1 MGGQNSKPS
10 GEQNQEQIDKQI
22 EKNPIE
28 NPPIEKNNHF
38 EVNEFYNK
46 IDDIATNYILTMD
59 FKSLKKLSEKE
70 YCDKLVLMTSEIFE
84 NHLNS
89 MEVKYLLQRTQ
100 FGANENPNA
109 EYLNEM
115 KHKKFFFYMNNE
127 TNKFDKFD
135 VTLNGD
141 IMKKPEKNRV
151 CIGVAKFYIIIAH
164 LFASIVKTINP
175 VYSYSDSNGDQIEID
190 FFNKDRIPPNVETQ
204 VKKISICDN
213 RLRALK
219 ENIQADEN
227 NDIYFKANNCD
238 INIEKETL
246 NNEPGIYEFQ
256 NLYMDDNYDYLTG
269 NFMSKSEV
277 SNEIFKEDLKRF
289 YTEFTGE
296 ENIPSDITKFSDIK
310 LQNYNKEDCVNN
322 EEPIYENNENSDLFR
337 LYAQN
342 IRTMMKNTSEGQER
356 LLEILNL
363 VFLPKD
369 DEKFII
375 SPELNE
381 ELLYALVG
389 ETRKIIMNLYLTCER
404 DYLNGIKIYKAL
416 VKQIEYENTERQIK
430 NLENQQKKMVCKY
443 VPISEDKVEPDYDKD
458 EYEDEDEDDY
468 EEQMLIQL
476 DDKKDDIYKQ

>member
-1 MGGQNSKPS
+1 MGGQNSKPI
-10 GEQNQEQIDKQI
+10 EEQIDKQI
-22 EKNPIE
+22 ED
-28 NPPIEKNNHF
+28 NNDF
-38 EVNEFYNK
+38 KVDEFYNR
-46 IDDIATNYILTMD
+46 IDEIATKYILTMD

-84 NHLNS
+84 NQLDS

-100 FGANENPNA
+100 FGANEDPNA

-115 KHKKFFFYMNNE
+115 KQKKFFFYMNDK
-127 TNKFDKFD
+127 TKQFDKFD
-135 VTLNGD
+135 VTLNNNE
-141 IMKKPEKNRV
+141 MKEPEKNRV
-151 CIGVAKFYIIIAH
+151 CIGIAKFYIIIAH

-190 FFNKDRIPPNVETQ
+190 FYNKDRIPPNVETQ
-204 VKKISICDN
+204 IKRISICDN

-219 ENIQADEN
+219 ENIQADDN

-269 NFMSKSEV
+269 QFTSKSEA
-277 SNEIFKEDLKRF
+277 STEIFKEDLKRF

-296 ENIPSDITKFSDIK
+296 ENMPSDITKFSDIK
-310 LQNYNKEDCVNN
+310 LQHYNKKDCVNN
-322 EEPIYENNENSDLFR
+322 EEPIYENNENADLFK

-369 DEKFII
+369 DDKFII

-404 DYLNGIKIYKAL
+404 DYLNGIKIYKQL
-416 VKQIEYENTERQIK
+416 VNQIEYENTERQIE
-430 NLENQQKKMVCKY
+430 NLENQQKKMVCEY
-443 VPISEDKVEPDYDKD
+443 VPIEDKGKTDETEYDKD
-458 EYEDEDEDDY
+458 EYEDENEY
-468 EEQMLIQL
+468 EEQMLIQI
-476 DDKKDDIYKQ
+476 DNKKDEIYK

>member
-1 MGGQNSKPS
+1 MGGQNSKPI
-10 GEQNQEQIDKQI
+10 EEQIDKQI
-22 EKNPIE
+22 ED
-28 NPPIEKNNHF
+28 NNDF
-38 EVNEFYNK
+38 KVDEFYNR
-46 IDDIATNYILTMD
+46 IDEIATKYILTMD

-84 NHLNS
+84 NQLDS

-100 FGANENPNA
+100 FGANEDPNA

-115 KHKKFFFYMNNE
+115 KQKKFFFYMNDK
-127 TNKFDKFD
+127 TKQFDKFD
-135 VTLNGD
+135 VTLNNNE
-141 IMKKPEKNRV
+141 MKEPEKNRV
-151 CIGVAKFYIIIAH
+151 CIGIAKFYIIIAH

-190 FFNKDRIPPNVETQ
+190 FYNKDRIPPNVETQ
-204 VKKISICDN
+204 IKRISICDN

-219 ENIQADEN
+219 ENIQADDN

-269 NFMSKSEV
+269 HFTSKSEA
-277 SNEIFKEDLKRF
+277 STEIFKEDLKRF

-296 ENIPSDITKFSDIK
+296 ENMPSDITKFSDIK
-310 LQNYNKEDCVNN
+310 LQHYNKKDCVNN
-322 EEPIYENNENSDLFR
+322 EEPIYENNENADLFK

-369 DEKFII
+369 DDKFII

-404 DYLNGIKIYKAL
+404 DYLNGIKIYKQL
-416 VKQIEYENTERQIK
+416 VNQIEYENTERQIE
-430 NLENQQKKMVCKY
+430 NLENQQKKMVCEY
-443 VPISEDKVEPDYDKD
+443 VPIEDKGKTDETEYDKD
-458 EYEDEDEDDY
+458 EYEDENEY
-468 EEQMLIQL
+468 EEQMLIQI
-476 DDKKDDIYKQ
+476 DNKKDEIYK